1 MNKLSE
7 KTIEQILKEDY
18 KYLKTIYPQDRIL
31 GVFTYGYV
39 NYGFCENISEIQ
51 IKMFYLPTLE
61 EMCTEP
67 EFKVDQVEHNGHI
80 IEIRDIRIILEDI
93 LSQEGTTLECFFSD
107 YTIITPKFKKVFQDT
122 IEAYKEDIF
131 HYNPSKRIN
140 YAIEKCLNSLEMY
153 EWTKNTFYLFDACR
167 RRLAADLYV
176 SGESVKNCIKLTKDY
191 HKNYLWGIKK
201 GVSLPDIQNIK
212 DDLAEMKI
220 IAENMES
227 HPEVENLIKHSI
239 LEIMKIALTKTIN
252 EEEFLKLLT
261 KAEKKALKVLMQ
273 YIDEN
278 GEGVVSISQMVETHN
293 ISRPVFKGVLQKL
306 KDMEIAEINNM
317 GVKGTQITIIDGVF
331 LNIDKYID

>member
-1 MNKLSE
+1 
-7 KTIEQILKEDY
+7 
-18 KYLKTIYPQDRIL
+18 
-31 GVFTYGYV
+31 
-39 NYGFCENISEIQ
+39 
-51 IKMFYLPTLE
+51 MFYLPTLE

-67 EFKVDQVEHNGHI
+67 EFKVDQVEYNGHI

-107 YTIITPKFKKVFQDT
+107 YTIITPKFKKVF
-122 IEAYKEDIF
+122 

-140 YAIEKCLNSLEMY
+140 YAVEKCLNSLEMY

-201 GVSLPDIQNIK
+201 GLSLPDIQNIK

-278 GEGVVSISQMVETHN
+278 GEGTVSISQMVETHN
-293 ISRPVFKGVLQKL
+293 ISRPVFKAVLQKL

-317 GVKGTQITIIDGVF
+317 GVKGTQIIIIDGVF